1 MVPSPEGTAEFR
13 VFHPYLRDLSSGTL
27 LPNARI
33 VELFSGIALG
43 WNPHGTRF
51 AFWAG
56 MLDVT
61 LSILALIGGG
71 VIMELFAPASP
82 KVDSPVEAGVIEEL
96 QPGNAS

>member
-1 MVPSPEGTAEFR
+1 
-13 VFHPYLRDLSSGTL
+13 
-27 LPNARI
+27 
-33 VELFSGIALG
+33 
-43 WNPHGTRF
+43 
-51 AFWAG
+51 

>member
-1 MVPSPEGTAEFR
+1 MAEFR
-13 VFHPYLRDLSSGTL
+13 VFYSSLRGSSSETL
-27 LPNARI
+27 LPNAKT
-33 VELFSGIALG
+33 VGLFSGIPSG
-43 WNPHGTRF
+43 RNPHGTRF

-71 VIMELFAPASP
+71 VIMELFAPSSP